1 MSTEGEKGRPP
12 AFVSQ
17 QHINMNESIRSS
29 LKPQAFGSFV
39 CFAFLGKCLG
49 RGGGNRSTCFV
60 DEKENHMRKNTME
73 RTDWMQA

>member
-1 MSTEGEKGRPP
+1 MSTEGEKGTPS

-39 CFAFLGKCLG
+39 CFAFLGKCLWW
-49 RGGGNRSTCFV
+49 GGGEQEHLLCG
-60 DEKENHMRKNTME
+60 
-73 RTDWMQA
+73 